1 MTGTFSGG
9 SRTTEALRESENV
22 PRRGM
27 DRPPFFHQ
35 PRLWD
40 TAGKLAARK
49 APERGLQDFS
59 ITDLHLAFKGQLGGV
74 FNLGD
79 RHV

>member
-1 MTGTFSGG
+1 MGHG
-9 SRTTEALRESENV
+9 RPKRYESLKTSHA
-22 PRRGM
+22 GAWIA
-27 DRPPFFHQ
+27 PPFFHQ

-59 ITDLHLAFKGQLGGV
+59 ITDLPLAFNGQLGRV
-74 FNLGD
+74 FNFSD